1 MGCSCEELA
10 GSDVSLSPVC
20 IGHLWMFKN
29 LTPLEQQ
36 MLADRASRSQRAK
49 GQFVFQQG
57 DSSTEMFLLKSGRV
71 KLTKILENGN
81 EVTLDI
87 RKSGDFIGENML
99 AEERVYPMNALC
111 MENTLTCGFSKAG
124 FEEIVMEYPNI
135 GLQVIRNMSE
145 RISQLTSRVGSMA
158 TSSIEERLYSALQH
172 IAERHG
178 VAAENGIRIQFPLT
192 HEELGFLIGAHRV
205 SISRAMKYFKE
216 TGRIRENGK
225 QLIITGIPL

>member
-1 MGCSCEELA
+1 MGCSCEKLA
-10 GSDVSLSPVC
+10 GNDVSLSPVC
-20 IGHLWMFKN
+20 IGHLWMFKD
-29 LTPLEQQ
+29 LAPLEQQ
-36 MLADRASRSQRAK
+36 ILADRASRRQRPK

-71 KLTKILENGN
+71 KLSKILENGN
-81 EVTLDI
+81 EITLDI
-87 RKSGDFIGENML
+87 RTSGDFIGENML
-99 AEERVYPMNALC
+99 TEEIKYPMNALC
-111 MENTLTCGFSKAG
+111 MENTLTCGFSKTG
-124 FEEIVMEYPNI
+124 FEKIVMEYPNI

-172 IAERHG
+172 IAARHG
-178 VAAENGIRIQFPLT
+178 TAAENGVLIQFPLT

-216 TGRIRENGK
+216 TGKIRENGK
-225 QLIITGIPL
+225 QLIVTGVAL